1 MIKPLILRFASS
13 LRFPTLFLLS
23 GGLFLIDMLIPDFIP
38 FYDEILL
45 ALLTLA
51 LGAWKKRGSE
61 TAAGTAASANP
72 D

>member
-1 MIKPLILRFASS
+1 MRFASG

-23 GGLFLIDMLIPDFIP
+23 GALFVLNMLIPDFIP

-51 LGAWKKRGSE
+51 LGAWKKRGRAPDSDAQAPANSE
-61 TAAGTAASANP
+61 L
-72 D
+72 